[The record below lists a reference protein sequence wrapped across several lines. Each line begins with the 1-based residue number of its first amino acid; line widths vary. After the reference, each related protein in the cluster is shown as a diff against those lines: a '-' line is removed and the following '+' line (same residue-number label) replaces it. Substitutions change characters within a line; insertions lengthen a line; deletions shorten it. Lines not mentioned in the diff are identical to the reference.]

1 MNKGII
7 LSGINS
13 LKPVVNF
20 FVSSVSATK
29 YVTKPKSV
37 SLFKTEINQLKPVFD
52 TFERRAKFVSID
64 EVKKLFPTGKLD
76 EKNYLIREMRNVL
89 SRVEPMPKH
98 VIDLSP
104 ILTERDY
111 KLITDMM
118 NLHNGK
124 YIDVWKGFS
133 DTDLIPNIEKLAL
146 FNRSMKLSKQADDFL
161 QFNPEQWDV
170 IVEGIVRKPKD
181 AIVPLLEYKVNS
193 DEINRALSSG
203 KITADVQKK
212 IGAITNY
219 LNLFETKKD
228 LTVYRGEKSF
238 GLFKNLIGL
247 NDKPL
252 DENLSIFMEKLQLLP
267 EDEAIRLA
275 ELYINQ
281 NLKKQSVLQS
291 RFMST
296 AMTNK
301 AAQKYAEK
309 VLWEIEIPAGSKG
322 ASIESFNIERK
333 SEAEFLLQKNSK
345 LVINGGIYDPKNK
358 ILKLKAKIV
367 QAGIIDNNVNN
378 VKIKQGV

>member
-1 MNKGII
+1 M
-7 LSGINS
+7 SGINS

-228 LTVYRGEKSF
+228 LTVYRGEGNYRILNSVE
-238 GLFKNLIGL
+238 LSDNLYLGDFLEKMTTQIMQ
-247 NDKPL
+247 
-252 DENLSIFMEKLQLLP
+252 EEKLSSSDKMKKF
-267 EDEAIRLA
+267 DELKSIL
-275 ELYINQ
+275 E
-281 NLKKQSVLQS
+281 LKKVNQQ

-296 AMTNK
+296 AMLKK
-301 AAQKYAEK
+301 ATDKYADK
-309 VLWEIEIPAGSKG
+309 IIWEIKVPKGTKG
-322 ASIESFNIERK
+322 ASIESFNLDRGA
-333 SEAEFLLQKNSK
+333 EAEFLIQNNSNLIIQEAK
-345 LVINGGIYDPKNK
+345 YNLDKK
-358 ILKLKAKIV
+358 IWELKAFLKQDIKV
-367 QAGIIDNNVNN
+367 DNSVPS
-378 VKIKQGV
+378 VKMKTGV

>member
-1 MNKGII
+1 M
-7 LSGINS
+7 SGINS

>member
-1 MNKGII
+1 M
-7 LSGINS
+7 SGINS

-203 KITADVQKK
+203 EITADVQKK
-212 IGAITNY
+212 IDAITNY

-238 GLFKNLIGL
+238 GLLKRITYNEKNLGDEIENL
-247 NDKPL
+247 TQKIEANL
-252 DENLSIFMEKLQLLP
+252 SMNNYDENEVLNFIE
-267 EDEAIRLA
+267 
-275 ELYINQ
+275 N
-281 NLKKQSVLQS
+281 NLVAQWCNQS

-296 AMTNK
+296 AMTQK
-301 AAQKYAEK
+301 AADKYAQKILWKIK
-309 VLWEIEIPAGSKG
+309 VPAGTKG
-322 ASIESFNIERK
+322 ASIESFNIEREA
-333 SEAEFLLQKNSK
+333 EAEFLLQRGSNLLIKNAK
-345 LVINGGIYDPKNK
+345 FNPQKRIWEINAVIEPIN
-358 ILKLKAKIV
+358 
-367 QAGIIDNNVNN
+367 IDIGLNN
-378 VKIKQGV
+378 VKMRTGV

>member
-1 MNKGII
+1 M
-7 LSGINS
+7 
-13 LKPVVNF
+13 
-20 FVSSVSATK
+20 
-29 YVTKPKSV
+29 
-37 SLFKTEINQLKPVFD
+37 
-52 TFERRAKFVSID
+52 
-64 EVKKLFPTGKLD
+64 
-76 EKNYLIREMRNVL
+76 
-89 SRVEPMPKH
+89 
-98 VIDLSP
+98 
-104 ILTERDY
+104 
-111 KLITDMM
+111 
-118 NLHNGK
+118 
-124 YIDVWKGFS
+124 
-133 DTDLIPNIEKLAL
+133 
-146 FNRSMKLSKQADDFL
+146 
-161 QFNPEQWDV
+161 
-170 IVEGIVRKPKD
+170 
-181 AIVPLLEYKVNS
+181 
-193 DEINRALSSG
+193 
-203 KITADVQKK
+203 
-212 IGAITNY
+212 
-219 LNLFETKKD
+219 
-228 LTVYRGEKSF
+228 
-238 GLFKNLIGL
+238 